1 MKKFVFAALVIA
13 IAFSASASD
22 VIKRGAAISPDAKS
36 VTAEQIVEKPDA
48 YSKKPVVV
56 EGVVSSVCTNMG
68 CWMQLDSVRVTF
80 KDYGFFVPTDSKGMQ
95 VRAFGIA
102 KVRKISKD
110 EADHLEG
117 EGAKLNRNPD
127 GTANEVAFVASGVEL
142 RK

>member
-1 MKKFVFAALVIA
+1 MKKFAFAALVIA

-68 CWMQLDSVRVTF
+68 CWMELGDMHIRCPAFLSVTEFDLPLREFRPAFRLGRRELPPQERVLL
-80 KDYGFFVPTDSKGMQ
+80 V
-95 VRAFGIA
+95 
-102 KVRKISKD
+102 
-110 EADHLEG
+110 HL
-117 EGAKLNRNPD
+117 R
-127 GTANEVAFVASGVEL
+127 
-142 RK
+142 